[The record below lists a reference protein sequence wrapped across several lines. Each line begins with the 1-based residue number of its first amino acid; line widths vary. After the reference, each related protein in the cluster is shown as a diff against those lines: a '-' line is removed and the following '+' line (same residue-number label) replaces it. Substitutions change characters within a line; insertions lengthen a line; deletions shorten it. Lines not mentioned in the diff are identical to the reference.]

1 MATPSPNA
9 PQDEAH
15 VVRFEIPPMMR
26 YCAGTCPCTWV
37 TAIALPNIA
46 YFRKVL
52 ASKGLKEDNEVPGL
66 KICTDSVLTGEA
78 RQEEAKIV
86 EYMVPA
92 QSLMGLSSYFAWY
105 YGYGFYG
112 PAKYPLLIY
121 GLTLACHSVAHE
133 EDVASNPNMV
143 LAHRAA
149 CAAGTTICCCI
160 FLRVSKIAS
169 LLMLPISGV
178 YIWLT
183 KITSQGI
190 DGGAN
195 NHAREIQSNVN
206 NNIQQPSIVGE
217 DQSNVNNNQRRNTV
231 GNGQQNVNNNQ
242 QPSTVGD
249 GQQTTDNLDEE
260 EKSAPK
266 IRHLIQRQL
275 KQQQHPAKRKKDS
288 ILKVEDN
295 AKIHTAN
302 RLPRHEGGNKSN
314 VSFNRTIG
322 IKYDDNDGESSS
334 SSLRP
339 SSSSSSSSA
348 SL

>member
-1 MATPSPNA
+1 LHVGDGDRSAKHRLLPESLGVKRGQRSA
-9 PQDEAH
+9 RAQDLH
-15 VVRFEIPPMMR
+15 RLSSNGR
-26 YCAGTCPCTWV
+26 SQAGG
-37 TAIALPNIA
+37 
-46 YFRKVL
+46 
-52 ASKGLKEDNEVPGL
+52 SEDRG
-66 KICTDSVLTGEA
+66 I
-78 RQEEAKIV
+78 
-86 EYMVPA
+86 YMVPA

-195 NHAREIQSNVN
+195 NNARQIQSNVN
-206 NNIQQPSIVGE
+206 NNIQQPSNVGE
-217 DQSNVNNNQRRNTV
+217 DSSNVNNNQRRNTV

-242 QPSTVGD
+242 QPSTVSD
-249 GQQTTDNLDEE
+249 DEE

-275 KQQQHPAKRKKDS
+275 KQQQQQHPAKRKKDS
-288 ILKVEDN
+288 ILKVQDN
-295 AKIHTAN
+295 AKIYTAN
-302 RLPRHEGGNKSN
+302 RLPRHEGDYKSN

-339 SSSSSSSSA
+339 SSSSSSSSSA

>member
-1 MATPSPNA
+1 MATPSSNA

-52 ASKGLKEDNEVPGL
+52 ASKEDNEVPGL

-78 RQEEAKIV
+78 RQEEAKIL

-160 FLRVSKIAS
+160 FLRVIKIAS

-195 NHAREIQSNVN
+195 NNARQIQSNVN
-206 NNIQQPSIVGE
+206 NNIQQPSNVGE
-217 DQSNVNNNQRRNTV
+217 DSSNVNNNQRRNTV

-242 QPSTVGD
+242 QPSTVSD
-249 GQQTTDNLDEE
+249 DEE

-275 KQQQHPAKRKKDS
+275 KQQQQQHPAKRKKDS
-288 ILKVEDN
+288 ILKVQDN
-295 AKIHTAN
+295 AKIYTAN
-302 RLPRHEGGNKSN
+302 RLPRHEGDYKSN

-322 IKYDDNDGESSS
+322 IKYDDNDGESSW

-339 SSSSSSSSA
+339 SSSSSSSA